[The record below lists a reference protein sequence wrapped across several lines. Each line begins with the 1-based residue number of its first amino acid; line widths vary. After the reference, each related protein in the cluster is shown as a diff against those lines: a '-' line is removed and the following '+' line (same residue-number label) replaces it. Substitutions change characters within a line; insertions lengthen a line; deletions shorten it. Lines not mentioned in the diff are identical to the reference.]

1 MKNTIV
7 FFFIIFYCSILTSK
21 DYCSF
26 NDILNRKKKVSCK
39 NGNLIFGNFEFSTKY
54 RNFEYDKFDDL
65 KIKVLKKF
73 KKEILSYIN
82 KNCDKKK
89 NIKIKEITNYVDS
102 REDFST
108 KVIISCNIRYE

>member
-7 FFFIIFYCSILTSK
+7 FFFIIFFSSILTSK

-26 NDILNRKKKVSCK
+26 KDILNLKKKVSCK
-39 NGNLIFGNFEFSTKY
+39 NGNLIFGNFEFSSTYNK
-54 RNFEYDKFDDL
+54 FEYDKIDDL

-89 NIKIKEITNYVDS
+89 NIKIKEITNYVDT

-108 KVIISCNIRYE
+108 KVIISCNLRNE

>member
-1 MKNTIV
+1 MKNAIV

-26 NDILNRKKKVSCK
+26 NDILNLKKKVSCK
-39 NGNLIFGNFEFSTKY
+39 NGHLIFGNFEFSSKY
-54 RNFEYDKFDDL
+54 RNFEYDKIDDL

-73 KKEILSYIN
+73 KKEILSYVN

-102 REDFST
+102 RKDYST
-108 KVIISCNIRYE
+108 KVIISCNLQNE

>member
-1 MKNTIV
+1 MKNAIV

-26 NDILNRKKKVSCK
+26 NDILNLKKKVSCK
-39 NGNLIFGNFEFSTKY
+39 NGNLIFGNFEFSSEY
-54 RNFEYDKFDDL
+54 SNFEYDKIDDL

-82 KNCDKKK
+82 KNCDKK

-108 KVIISCNIRYE
+108 KVIISCNIRNE